1 MSFAWTRKEW
11 RELVAVVG
19 ENGAPTEVR
28 HKSAS
33 HRKHEKEENMVQQL
47 RNGVTKLGT
56 VLSSSTGQ
64 WIGSSTAVAVRYL
77 GEIQKSSSMTLR
89 VRIGRINGKTRRG
102 DVAGSFIGLGRA
114 RFGKESRCFWD
125 LVARLGLLASG
136 SVTTR
141 GRRKRGADMWVHA
154 VGGRK
159 GGARSPVRED
169 RGGEARSWAFAGP
182 REGEGGS

>member
-64 WIGSSTAVAVRYL
+64 WIGSSTAAAVRYL
-77 GEIQKSSSMTLR
+77 GEIQKSSSTTLR

-114 RFGKESRCFWD
+114 
-125 LVARLGLLASG
+125 
-136 SVTTR
+136 
-141 GRRKRGADMWVHA
+141 
-154 VGGRK
+154 
-159 GGARSPVRED
+159 
-169 RGGEARSWAFAGP
+169 
-182 REGEGGS
+182 